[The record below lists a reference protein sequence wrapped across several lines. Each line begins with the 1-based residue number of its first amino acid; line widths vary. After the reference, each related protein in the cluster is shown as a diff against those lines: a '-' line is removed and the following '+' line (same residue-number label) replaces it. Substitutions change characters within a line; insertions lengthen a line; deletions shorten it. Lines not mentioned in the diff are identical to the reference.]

1 MGEKG
6 MAMLS
11 VILVILI
18 TIVLLNGLMAMTFT
32 EIRISLNDQYG
43 AQALYLA
50 EAGNELAIDYLY
62 NNLNFRGE
70 LLTLSTF
77 DNPIFLG
84 AGRINSVM
92 VQNNPPN
99 VRITSEG
106 EVGGVIRRVALLIRI
121 NLIKD
126 EDEEIIGVYIDKLKW
141 QYAF

>member
-6 MAMLS
+6 IAMIS

-32 EIRISLNDQYG
+32 EVRISLNDKHG
-43 AQALYLA
+43 TQALYLA
-50 EAGNELAIDYLY
+50 EAGNELALNYLY
-62 NNLNFRGE
+62 DNPVFRGE
-70 LLTLSTF
+70 LLTLASF

-84 AGRINSVM
+84 EGRINSIVI
-92 VQNNPPN
+92 QNNPPN

-106 EVGGVIRRVALLIRI
+106 EVGEVIRRVALLVRI

-126 EDEEIIGVYIDKLKW
+126 EDEEIIGVFIDKLKW